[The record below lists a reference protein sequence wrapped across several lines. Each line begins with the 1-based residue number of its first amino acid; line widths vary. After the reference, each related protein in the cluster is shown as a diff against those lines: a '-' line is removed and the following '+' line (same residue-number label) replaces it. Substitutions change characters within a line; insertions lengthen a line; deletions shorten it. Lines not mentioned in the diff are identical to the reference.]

1 MAAPKESRTGAGDA
15 TTENPWIISRA
26 GVPVTAGNGV
36 PVPTGNGPAARYEF
50 RAAAEWAEFGAVID
64 MAYGGHPH
72 SPAHSAVVGAL
83 FESKRSLVACYGGR
97 PCATF
102 AGYALEMTLPGGP
115 APVAGI
121 GYVAVAP
128 PHRRRGLMREL
139 LRQALTALHEE
150 RGEPVA
156 VLHSTEPGIYGR
168 FGFGLASQAVELS
181 VPPEARAFTQESD
194 GDGLTPDVLA
204 PEDGRAAVAAVYDA
218 CVPERPGMLR
228 RDAAWQRRAVED
240 EPASRNG
247 AGRLL
252 CLLASGPGGEPRGY
266 ALYRLRPAW
275 QRSRPRYELTVREL
289 FARDPAAYAFLWR
302 ALLDTDLAGTVRA
315 QTRPVDDPLLA
326 LLDDPRSAAPTLRDQ
341 LYARA
346 VDLDRALTARTYSAP
361 VDVVLEVSDAMCPW
375 NAGRWQLTADA
386 DGFAECTRTGASADL
401 ALTAREIGAVL
412 LGGGSLV
419 QLAHAGRVAE
429 LRPGALRAASAAF
442 RHDPAP
448 FCPMAF

>member
-1 MAAPKESRTGAGDA
+1 M
-15 TTENPWIISRA
+15 ISRA
-26 GVPVTAGNGV
+26 AA
-36 PVPTGNGPAARYEF
+36 PTGRGGGGEAEYAF
-50 RAAAEWAEFGAVID
+50 RAAGEWAEFGAVLD
-64 MAYGGHPH
+64 LAYGGHPH
-72 SPAHSAVVGAL
+72 SPAHSAVVGAV
-83 FESKRSLVACYGGR
+83 FEPKRSLVACYGGR
-97 PCATF
+97 PCATL

-139 LRQALTALHEE
+139 VRRALTALHEE

-168 FGFGLASQAVELS
+168 FGFGPASQVVELS
-181 VPPEARAFTQESD
+181 VPPEARAFTGEVDTS
-194 GDGLTPDVLA
+194 GLTLDVGS
-204 PEDGRAAVAAVYDA
+204 PEDARAAVADVYRA
-218 CVPERPGMLR
+218 CLHQRPGLLH

-240 EPASRNG
+240 EPERRHG

-252 CLLASGPGGEPRGY
+252 CMVVSGPDGEPRGY
-266 ALYRLRPAW
+266 ALYRLRPHW
-275 QRSRPRYELTVREL
+275 ERSRPRYALSVREV
-289 FARDPAAYAFLWR
+289 FGRDPAAYAFVWR
-302 ALLDTDLAGTVRA
+302 SLLDTDLAGTVSA
-315 QTRPVDDPLLA
+315 TTRPVDDPLLA
-326 LLDDPRSAAPTLRDQ
+326 LLDDPRSAAPTVRDQ

-361 VDVVLEVSDAMCPW
+361 LDVVLEVRDAMCPW
-375 NAGRWQLTADA
+375 NAGRWRLTAA
-386 DGFAECTRTGASADL
+386 DGGAECTRTGAAADL
-401 ALTAREIGAVL
+401 ALSAREIGAVL

-429 LRPGALRAASAAF
+429 LRAGALRAASAAF

-448 FCPMAF
+448 FCPTAF

>member
-1 MAAPKESRTGAGDA
+1 MAAGAGA
-15 TTENPWIISRA
+15 EVMSPVAAPAGAGGGRA
-26 GVPVTAGNGV
+26 AGY
-36 PVPTGNGPAARYEF
+36 TF
-50 RAAAEWAEFGAVID
+50 RTAAEWAEFGAVLD
-64 MAYGGHPH
+64 LAYGGHPH
-72 SPAHSAVVGAL
+72 SPAHSAVVGAV
-83 FESKRSLVACYGGR
+83 FEPKRSLVACYGGR
-97 PCATF
+97 PCATL

-115 APVAGI
+115 SPVAGI

-139 LRQALTALHEE
+139 LRRALTALHEE
-150 RGEPVA
+150 RAEPVA

-168 FGFGLASQAVELS
+168 FGFGSASRAVEVS
-181 VPPEARAFTQESD
+181 VPTEARAFAGEVDTA
-194 GDGLTPDVLA
+194 GLTLDVVS
-204 PEDGRAAVAAVYDA
+204 PEEARAAVADVYCA
-218 CVPERPGMLR
+218 CLSQRPGLFR
-228 RDAAWQRRAVED
+228 RDDAWQRRAVED
-240 EPASRNG
+240 EPESRHG

-252 CLLASGPGGEPRGY
+252 CMVVSGPGGEPRGY

-275 QRSRPRYELTVREL
+275 QRSRPRYALSVREV
-289 FARDPAAYAFLWR
+289 FALDPAAYAFIWR
-302 ALLDTDLAGTVRA
+302 SLLDTDLAGAVSA
-315 QTRPVDDPLLA
+315 AARPVDDPLLA
-326 LLDDPRSAAPTLRDQ
+326 LLDDPRSAAPTVRDQ

-361 VDVVLEVSDAMCPW
+361 VDVVLEVRDAMCPW
-375 NAGRWQLTADA
+375 NEGRWQLTAEA
-386 DGFAECTRTGASADL
+386 DGGSHGAAACTRTGAAADL
-401 ALTAREIGAVL
+401 ALTAREVGAVL